1 MYSAAIAIAAAASA
15 SIALAQDPAD
25 GWMAYA
31 VAELPEGAIINSASM
46 KWTNLDNP
54 TKGGAFYSPWFGEDN
69 TIFLYATVS
78 FAHSLASLCA
88 HHVLWLKIQFVERFL
103 GWYFLVWI
111 WFKFFEVPH
120 RHILPIPFYFHR
132 RS

>member
-69 TIFLYATVS
+69 TIFLVRYRVI
-78 FAHSLASLCA
+78 CA
-88 HHVLWLKIQFVERFL
+88 QSGFSVCAPCIVAQDPVC
-103 GWYFLVWI
+103 
-111 WFKFFEVPH
+111 
-120 RHILPIPFYFHR
+120 
-132 RS
+132 